1 MKRVSLT
8 YSLIACIALFAN
20 SQTAPQSFNYQAV
33 IRDAQGNPMQNQQ
46 VGIRASL
53 QNEGGTNV
61 YYSESHTI
69 TTSPQG
75 VVGINV
81 GEGTVESGT
90 LNDVPWST
98 ASVHL
103 NIDIDI
109 NGGNNYSHLGSTKL
123 ISVPYALFAAS
134 GVQGPQGPP
143 GETGPPGPEGPLV
156 EGSEGQTLRHSGIT
170 WEASSNIFNTGNNVG
185 IGTITPSEKL
195 EVIGNIKAQ
204 GRFIGNYI
212 EVQQPQPEEDPIFLV
227 RNSAGQIVFAVY
239 ESGVRIYV
247 DDEGTKGTRG
257 GFAVGGLS
265 DQNKDEDGV
274 KFLSVTP
281 DSVRININM
290 ESLGKST
297 RGGFAV
303 GGLSDQNKSTPND
316 LLFIAPEK
324 ARIYVNTDS
333 QKSTRGGFAV
343 GGLSDQNK
351 EEESNFIYLT
361 PENYLIGQD
370 AGASLTTGL
379 YNSFMGYQAGKN
391 TTVGQKNVFL
401 GHRAGY
407 ANTSGR
413 QNVFIGNVVGIS
425 NTTGFWNTFIG
436 DSAGYNNTTGSTN
449 VFIGYVAGSSNQ
461 TGHNNTFVGTGSG
474 FLNTSSNNVFYGNSA
489 GFYNTTGGSNV
500 FMGTTTGAKNQSGN
514 NNTYIGTRA
523 GYGGGSFSTYSS
535 GLNNVFL
542 GHETGY
548 NIVEGSNNTILGTL
562 AGYQNQ
568 NGNGNVF
575 IGYQAGYNET
585 GSNKLYIA
593 NNSTNPPL
601 IYGDFSLSRVG
612 VGTVTPAAKFTIQ
625 ASAQNPSLPGPSSQG
640 ILRIATSNNEAI
652 DIGKMA
658 DAPYSGWIQVGFNGT
673 FSDPLALQPMGGR
686 VGIGVTNPGFRLDL
700 PNIAS
705 LEGRGRA
712 NQWDTYS
719 DSRIKSNVKPLAY
732 GLAEVMKLVPLS
744 YFHHNSKVELNEI
757 KIESEGARNIGLF
770 AQEVHKLIPEVVSKP
785 DDEQSDLWS
794 ISYDKLVPVLI
805 KAIQEQQQTIYE
817 LREQNHQFQSI
828 LKIFEN
834 RLESLET
841 EFSIQ
846 P

>member
-1 MKRVSLT
+1 MKRISLT
-8 YSLIACIALFAN
+8 YLLIAFIALFAN
-20 SQTAPQSFNYQAV
+20 SQTAPLSFNYQAV
-33 IRDAQGNPMQNQQ
+33 IRDAQGNPIQNQQ
-46 VGIRASL
+46 VGIRVSL
-53 QNEGGTNV
+53 HDDGGSNV
-61 YYSESHTI
+61 YYSESHTVI
-69 TTSPQG
+69 TSPQG
-75 VVGINV
+75 VVVINV
-81 GEGTVESGT
+81 GEGTVESGSIAT
-90 LNDVPWST
+90 IPWSA

-103 NIDIDI
+103 QVDIDV
-109 NGGNNYSHLGSTKL
+109 NGGNNYSFLGSIKL
-123 ISVPYALFAAS
+123 VSVPYALYAAS
-134 GVQGPQGPP
+134 GTEGPQGPQGEP
-143 GETGPPGPEGPLV
+143 GPPGPEGPMVQGNLG
-156 EGSEGQTLRHSGIT
+156 ETLRHTGVGWVS
-170 WEASSNIFNTGNNVG
+170 SSNIFNADSNVG
-185 IGTITPSEKL
+185 IGTTSPSDKL
-195 EVIGNIKAQ
+195 EVAGNIRAQ
-204 GRFIGNYI
+204 GKVIGNYI
-212 EVQQPQPEEDPIFLV
+212 EVNQPEPEEDPIFVV
-227 RNSAGQIVFAVY
+227 RNSLGQIVFAVY
-239 ESGVRIYV
+239 ESGVRVFV
-247 DDEGTKGTRG
+247 DDGNKGTRG

-265 DQNKDEDGV
+265 DQNKDEEGV

-290 ESLGKST
+290 GSSEKST

-303 GGLSDQNKSTPND
+303 GGLSDQNKSTPSD
-316 LLFIAPEK
+316 LLFIAPEM
-324 ARIYVNTDS
+324 ARIYVDTEA
-333 QKSTRGGFAV
+333 QKGTRGGFAV

-351 EEESNFIYLT
+351 EHENNFIYLT

-370 AGASLTTGL
+370 AGASLTSGL
-379 YNSFMGYQAGKN
+379 YNSFMGFQAGKN

-407 ANTSGR
+407 SNTSGR

-523 GYGGGSFSTYSS
+523 GYGGGSFTTYSS

-548 NIVEGSNNTILGTL
+548 NIIEGSNNTILGTL
-562 AGYQNQ
+562 AGYLNQ
-568 NGNGNVF
+568 NGSGNVF

-593 NNSTNPPL
+593 NNSSNPPL
-601 IYGDFSLSRVG
+601 IYGDFSQARVG
-612 VGTVTPAAKFTIQ
+612 LGTVTPAAKLTLQ
-625 ASAQNPSLPGPSSQG
+625 NTAQNPSIPGASSQG

-652 DIGKMA
+652 DIGKMV
-658 DAPYSGWIQVGFNGT
+658 DSPYSGWIQVGFNGT
-673 FSDPLALQPMGGR
+673 FADPLALQPMGGR

-705 LEGRGRA
+705 VEGRGRA

-732 GLAEVMKLVPLS
+732 GIAEVMKLVPLS
-744 YFHHNSKVELNEI
+744 YFHHNSLVEINEI
-757 KIESEGARNIGLF
+757 KVQSDGAKTIGLF
-770 AQEVHKLIPEVVSKP
+770 AQEVHKIIPEVVSKP
-785 DDEQSDLWS
+785 DDEQTDLWS

-805 KAIQEQQQTIYE
+805 KAIQEQQQTIDE
-817 LREQNHQFQSI
+817 LREQNQDLQST
-828 LKIFEN
+828 LKLIEK
-834 RLESLET
+834 RLN
-841 EFSIQ
+841 SIEIQ
-846 P
+846 SSSRP